1 MQNIAMLRKFIS
13 AKQTKSLPVKWNS
26 LKKQNKHK
34 KKIPKNTKYILYK
47 GAKNGVLLAYKYCIN
62 KLYI

>member
-34 KKIPKNTKYILYK
+34 KKNTQKYKI
-47 GAKNGVLLAYKYCIN
+47 
-62 KLYI
+62 YIV